1 MKLRPRFIITDSAA
15 SAFVLGFLFFL
26 YLQINFWRCFG
37 LFEAL
42 QLDIIRSVV
51 SIICFIVA
59 FKKGFEIHLPC
70 KFIDYLLIIVG
81 FGILMQVIHGYGI
94 VGVTISAFVSILL
107 SFVFVKK
114 RINLF
119 WLYAHILILTLV
131 VGYKFYMGED
141 PNLMFVGTSRNTISV
156 LFMIAATIIN
166 IEELKQKKKLTLWP
180 GILFFVFSIA
190 ATGRGGVIC
199 ALFYL
204 SVASFYKFCL
214 LDRKKKR
221 YVITISMLSVC
232 IICFVYYQQI
242 IEYVE
247 NLEVFMRLSGA
258 ESSGDARSLM
268 NMAYLDNMNFLNF
281 FYGYD
286 YSSNLLFIAKG
297 HLNPHNSF
305 ISLHHFYGFGGL
317 IFLGMLGVAMLKLW
331 KKQMGIYV
339 WFLIII
345 LMRASAEQI
354 MFPGE
359 YDFLVLVFL
368 LFSGIKETGSVSVQQ
383 RQINA

>member
-1 MKLRPRFIITDSAA
+1 MKLRSRFIINDSAV
-15 SAFVLGFLFFL
+15 SAFLLGFLFFL

-37 LFEAL
+37 LFETL
-42 QLDIIRSVV
+42 QLDIIRAVV
-51 SIICFIVA
+51 AIICFVAA
-59 FKKGFEIHLPC
+59 FKKGFEIHLPHR
-70 KFIDYLLIIVG
+70 FIDYLVIVVG
-81 FGILMQVIHGYGI
+81 FGILMQLIHGYGI
-94 VGVTISAFVSILL
+94 IGVTISAFVSILL
-107 SFVFVKK
+107 AFVFVEKK
-114 RINLF
+114 INLF

-131 VGYKFYMGED
+131 MGYKFYMGED

-156 LFMIAATIIN
+156 LFMIAATVIN
-166 IEELKQKKKLTLWP
+166 VEELEQKKKITFWP
-180 GILFFVFSIA
+180 GILFFIFSIA
-190 ATGRGGVIC
+190 AAGRGGVIC
-199 ALFYL
+199 AVLYL
-204 SVASFYKFCL
+204 SVASFYKFRL

-221 YVITISMLSVC
+221 YVISISIASLC
-232 IICFVYYQQI
+232 IICFLYSQQI

-368 LFSGIKETGSVSVQQ
+368 FLSGITGAGSAGMRQ